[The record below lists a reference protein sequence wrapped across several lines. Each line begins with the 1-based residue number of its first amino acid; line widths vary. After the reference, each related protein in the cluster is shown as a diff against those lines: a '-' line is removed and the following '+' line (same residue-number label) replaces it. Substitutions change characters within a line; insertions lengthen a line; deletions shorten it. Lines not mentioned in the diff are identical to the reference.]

1 MPYDPSDARS
11 ALPGATATATPTG
24 PGAAA
29 DHVKFYALPP
39 VVTDGGTRTWYGRS
53 QHLVIG
59 YTDLA
64 GETGFPLP
72 GDSGEHADECAVL
85 MPERSTTA
93 FVTIGGETTEV
104 PGCTLTF
111 IPARAGT
118 VRLSGSGRVI
128 TIFTARTAPPQAR
141 AANEESY
148 ERPHP
153 AVAPLAAWPEPV
165 GGPRLRTYDL
175 DVPGLAEPPFRLFR
189 CSTFMVNYIH
199 PRTGPRD
206 TTRMSPHFHD
216 DFEQCSLVLE
226 GDYVHHL
233 RWPWTTDLS
242 EWRADE
248 HEPVGSPSL
257 TIIPPPALHTSQ
269 ATGEGVNHL
278 IDIFSPPRMDFS
290 KMDGWVLNA
299 ADYPMPEQPESGEAR

>member
-11 ALPGATATATPTG
+11 ALPGTTATATPAG
-24 PGAAA
+24 PAADA
-29 DHVKFYALPP
+29 DHVKFYELPP
-39 VVTDGGTRTWYGRS
+39 AVTEGESHTWYGRS

-64 GETGFPLP
+64 GEVEFALP
-72 GDSGEHADECAVL
+72 GGADECAVL
-85 MPERSTTA
+85 LPDTA
-93 FVTIGGETTEV
+93 VTALITLDGEATKV
-104 PGCTLTF
+104 PGGTLTF
-111 IPARAGT
+111 VPPQAGT
-118 VRLSGSGRVI
+118 VRLSGEGRVV
-128 TIFTARTAPPQAR
+128 TIFTARTAPPWAR

-148 ERPHP
+148 REPHP
-153 AVAPLAAWPEPV
+153 TVAPLVAWPDPV

-206 TTRMSPHFHD
+206 TTRMSPHLHD
-216 DFEQCSLVLE
+216 DFEQCSLLLE
-226 GDYVHHL
+226 GEYIHHL

-242 EWRADE
+242 EWREDQ
-248 HEPVGSPSL
+248 HEPCGSPSL

-269 ATGEGVNHL
+269 AVGEDVNHL

-299 ADYPMPEQPESGEAR
+299 ADYPMPGEV

>member
-11 ALPGATATATPTG
+11 ALPGTTATAPAAG
-24 PGAAA
+24 PAADA
-29 DHVKFYALPP
+29 DHVKFSELPP
-39 VVTDGGTRTWYGRS
+39 AVTEGETRTWYGRS

-64 GETGFPLP
+64 GEIEFALP
-72 GDSGEHADECAVL
+72 GGGDECAVL
-85 MPERSTTA
+85 MPDTSTTA
-93 FVTIGGETTEV
+93 LITLDGEATKV
-104 PGCTLTF
+104 PGGTLTF
-111 IPARAGT
+111 VPPQAGT
-118 VRLSGSGRVI
+118 ARLSGHGRVV
-128 TIFTARTAPPQAR
+128 TIFTVRTAPPWAR
-141 AANEESY
+141 AANAGSY
-148 ERPHP
+148 REPHP
-153 AVAPLAAWPEPV
+153 AVAPLVAWPGPV

-206 TTRMSPHFHD
+206 TTRMSPHLHD

-226 GDYVHHL
+226 GDYIHHL

-242 EWRADE
+242 EWREDQ
-248 HEPVGSPSL
+248 HEPCGSPSL

-269 ATGEGVNHL
+269 AVGASVNHL
-278 IDIFSPPRMDFS
+278 IDIFAPPRMDFS

-299 ADYPMPEQPESGEAR
+299 ADYPMPGEGR